1 MVDLIINPATSR
13 LKKIRC
19 DTTPATRVSS
29 IIEAYAENNGGLDP
43 NRIKLSYVDDEAKD
57 KTKAKR
63 TLKSHLTL
71 AENGLDFSQNP
82 TLHVTAKD
90 VGRQIGWKT
99 VFIIEYLGPMFIHS
113 LFYYLWYDA
122 GNVTNTQLLAF
133 NLTLL
138 HYLKRE
144 YETLFVHSFSADT
157 MPFAFLF
164 RNSAHYWIING
175 VFIGF
180 AIYAPQDVHY
190 TGIWKWVFH
199 VADRTDDELKLFG
212 ALMVLFELCNFH
224 CHRLLKQLRSD
235 GSREHKI
242 PRGFAFELVS
252 FPNYMFESLSWL
264 VFAVMVN
271 NWSAY
276 LFLVVGTGTMM
287 VWAKQ
292 KHAKYR
298 KEFGDDYPKH
308 RRAMFPYVF

>member
-1 MVDLIINPATSR
+1 MVDLIINPANSR

-29 IIEAYAENNGGLDP
+29 IVEAYAEANGKIDP
-43 NRIKLSYVDDEAKD
+43 NRIKLSYVDEESKE
-57 KTKAKR
+57 KSKAKR
-63 TLKSHLTL
+63 TLKAHLTL
-71 AENGLDFSQNP
+71 EENGLDFKTSP
-82 TLHVTAKD
+82 TINVTAKD

-99 VFIIEYLGPMFIHS
+99 VYIIEYLGPMFIHAF
-113 LFYYLWYDA
+113 FYYAYYDA
-122 GNVTNTQLLAF
+122 GNVTHTQLLAF

-144 YETLFVHSFSADT
+144 YETLFVHTFSSDT

-164 RNSAHYWIING
+164 RNSGHYWIING
-175 VFIGF
+175 VLISY
-180 AIYAPQDVHY
+180 AVYAPQNVNY
-190 TGIWKWVFH
+190 SGIWKYVFH
-199 VADRTDDELKLFG
+199 VADRSSEELQMYG
-212 ALMVLFELCNFH
+212 VLMVVFELCNLY
-224 CHRLLKQLRSD
+224 CHVLLRRLRSD
-235 GSREHKI
+235 GSREHRI

-264 VFAVMVN
+264 VFALMVN

-276 LFLVVGTGTMM
+276 LFLIVGTGTMM

-298 KEFGDDYPKH
+298 KEFGDKYPAH
-308 RRAMFPYVF
+308 RRAMFPYIF